1 MKRTLFACLVIGAGS
16 LAIPG
21 LVSAHHGWATF
32 ESKVTVTLKGMVTD
46 FHFVNPHSVVEF
58 EVKDAKGQVQE
69 WEGELTSPS
78 HLVPRGWSA
87 SALEAGDQVTITGYP
102 ARNGSHS
109 VRISRILFSNGRE
122 LKLDNGKEDR
132 Q

>member
-1 MKRTLFACLVIGAGS
+1 MKNIRFSVFVIGVGA
-16 LAIPG
+16 LLIPG
-21 LVSAHHGWATF
+21 LASAHHGWATF
-32 ESKVTVTLKGMVTD
+32 DSQMKVTLKGAVTD

-87 SALEAGDQVTITGYP
+87 SSLEAGDQVTITGYP
-102 ARNGSHS
+102 ARNGAHS
-109 VRISRILFSNGRE
+109 L
-122 LKLDNGKEDR
+122 
-132 Q
+132 